1 MNHVYRLVWNRKL
14 RVWQAASEL
23 ASQSRGGGSQAG
35 RAVAARAFR
44 PVLCMALGI
53 ALSSLSTALQAACT
67 QAGMVVTCSG
77 NADPAQPGYANATN
91 NLQVILDSS
100 ATLGV
105 LPAGGGA
112 ALSLTG
118 SNATLINDGRIDAN
132 LLGRPQTLSG
142 GVAAGNAT
150 AHTFRLTNRGWIG
163 GTTGADNVL
172 PNLSAMAIAVQNGTG
187 GTSHLS
193 NAGTIRSQTIPGISI
208 QAEDIPVVAV
218 YGGGNVDFVNESTG
232 TITGRVAFEA
242 SGTPGTGHSFV
253 NAGTIDGSVWLGQ
266 GGNNTFTAVSG
277 SSVSRGQGYA
287 TADLTVLGMPSLK
300 FAPPGTVNGGLG
312 AGNTLV
318 LQNVLPTNGTG
329 TGTGGPST
337 TISGDTYINFQ
348 NLRVNS
354 GTWTLT
360 GTALAHGGNVE
371 LNGGLVTLANSNVL
385 GPGQV
390 NANGG
395 SLAAGIG
402 MTLGN
407 DFVLGPQGLTMQGA
421 NAITL
426 AGGLSG
432 GGHLTLNGT
441 APVILSG
448 TNNYAGGTTVG
459 QEAELR
465 GNAQSLQGDIA
476 VDGALVFTQA
486 TSATYAGNLSGGG
499 SLTKEGAGTLT
510 LTGAHTYAG
519 ATAISAGTLALAMSG
534 RLPASQ
540 VSLQS
545 GATLDLRTAS
555 GQTIAALS
563 GLDGSVML
571 GTNALSLNGST
582 NNIFGGVISGS
593 GALIKLGT
601 GTQTL
606 TGSNTFT
613 GEVIINGGTLAVGAG
628 ALPTNSA
635 IWIYTGGTFDLS
647 AAGSLSIGTLGGNG
661 GRMELGASTLT
672 VGGGTYAGVAGGTGG
687 INKAGTG
694 TLTLNGVNTYRGPT
708 LVQNGALR
716 IGGDASKSTASL
728 ASNVNVAGG
737 ASVGGFG
744 SVNGNVSIAANGRLA
759 PGNPGGTF
767 TINGN
772 LVMQQGSVAAFSF
785 GAPGTGSAPGAGH
798 SVTVNGDLTLNRV
811 QLEASDAGGFGVGL
825 YRLFDYT
832 GNLALGNGGILPATG
847 LGIQYL
853 AGAKQ
858 INLINSANLELNFWN
873 ANRQAGATQLGGGSG
888 VWSRTDAN
896 WTDAVGTMT
905 SARQPAD
912 AFAIFGGAAGTV
924 TVDTATGPVEAKGIQ
939 FASDGYRLNGDSLA
953 LTGTTPGAAG
963 ELRVG
968 DGSLASRAWTATIDN
983 VLTGAGIDK
992 TGLGTLVLNGA
1003 NTHTQTT
1010 RISRGSLSV
1019 SSDANLGAATAG
1031 LDFQGGTLRVTGT
1044 GFQGTA
1050 RNINLGAAGGGFDI
1064 ADAANTYTV
1073 AQALS
1078 GNGKLAKLG
1087 AGTLVLTGNNS
1098 YLGGTTVQAGTL
1110 QIGDGAVSG
1119 SIAGNGSVEA
1129 GATLAFKRS
1138 DRLVFAGDLSGAGEL
1153 RHAGTGTLVLTGQN
1167 TLTGATTI
1175 ESGTLQV
1182 GDGGTSGAVAGNIVN
1197 NGSLV
1202 FNRADDIRYAGAL
1215 SGSGAMAKAGAGSLV
1230 LTGDSSAYAGAAQL
1244 SAGTLQVDGKLGG
1257 QLHAGAGTTL
1267 AGSGTLNEVTIG
1279 AGATLA
1285 PGNAASPHGRLN
1297 LLGDLNFKP
1306 GAAYRVATTAGG
1318 LHSSVHVAGTARL
1331 AGSVVQLAENGNYA
1345 PSTTYAILTADHGVQ
1360 GRFDA
1365 VSSNFAFLSPS
1376 LNYDAN
1382 KVNLVVSLKQ
1392 VPDNGGTPPVD
1403 GGTPPVDGGT
1413 PPVDGGTPPVDG
1425 GTPPVDGGTP
1435 PVDGGT
1441 PPVNGGTPPV
1451 DGGTPPVDGGTRP
1464 IEFADAAVT
1473 GNQRAVARALQSLPG
1488 GSALR
1493 LHVLN
1498 LPNGAP
1504 PAAFNALSGESHASA
1519 MSGLQSTAS
1528 AFIQAPLTRLRS
1540 NLNAGWMPGAP
1551 TAQLG
1556 LGDAAS
1562 LPRPAAQPL
1571 WTQVYGTWTTLDG
1584 DGNAAKTTQ
1593 SDTGITI
1600 GGDQAVGGGWR
1611 LGGALG
1617 YNSGRSRT
1625 SDRASNT
1632 QADSYSLTVYGGK
1645 AFEAGAG
1652 KINLSLGAAYTWHDL
1667 DTQRNTA
1674 GAGLDQTLKA
1684 SYGASTGQFFG
1695 ELGYAVPLNDRIT
1708 LEPFVG
1714 ANYSDL
1720 RTRGFSESGGDA
1732 ALRGESGRNTV
1743 TTTTLGLHA
1752 LSTFES
1758 AGARGQVHGTLGWR
1772 HAFGERNPAS
1782 TLSFVQ
1788 GSDAFTV
1795 TGAPIA
1801 RDAAVIELG
1810 VGIEVS
1816 KRTTVAV
1823 SYGGQYG
1830 GGNRQSSGTLDVR
1843 YRF

>member
-35 RAVAARAFR
+35 KAVAARAFR

-67 QAGMVVTCSG
+67 PAGTVVTCLG
-77 NADPAQPGYANATN
+77 TADPAQPGYANATN

-132 LLGRPQTLSG
+132 LLGSPHTLSG

-163 GTTGADNVL
+163 GTTGPDGVL
-172 PNLSAMAIAVQNGTG
+172 PNLSAMAIAVRNGTG
-187 GTSHLS
+187 GNSHLS
-193 NAGTIRSQTIPGISI
+193 NAGTIRSQAIPGILVE
-208 QAEDIPVVAV
+208 AEDIPVVAV
-218 YGGGNVDFVNESTG
+218 YGGGNVDFVNASTG

-385 GPGQV
+385 GSGLV

-407 DFVLGPQGLTMQGA
+407 DFALGAQGLTVQGA

-441 APVILSG
+441 APVTLSG
-448 TNNYAGGTTVG
+448 NNSYAGGTTVG
-459 QEAELR
+459 QAAELR
-465 GNAQSLQGDIA
+465 GTTQSLQGDIA
-476 VDGALVFTQA
+476 VDGALVFAQA
-486 TSATYAGNLSGGG
+486 TNGTYGGNISGDG

-540 VSLQS
+540 VSLQP
-545 GATLDLRTAS
+545 GAALDLRVAS

-571 GTNALSLNGST
+571 GTNALYLNGST
-582 NNIFGGVISGS
+582 NNTFGGVISGQ
-593 GALIKLGT
+593 GALIKVGS
-601 GTQTL
+601 GTQKL
-606 TGSNTFT
+606 TGMNTFT
-613 GEVIINGGTLAVGAG
+613 GEVVINGGTLAIGTG
-628 ALPTNSA
+628 ALLPNSA
-635 IWIYTGGTFDLS
+635 VWINTGGTFDLS
-647 AAGSLSIGTLGGNG
+647 AGSSLSIGTVGGTG
-661 GRMELGASTLT
+661 GRVELGANTLT
-672 VGGGTYAGVAGGTGG
+672 VGSGTYAGVVSGTGG
-687 INKAGTG
+687 INKTGTG
-694 TLTLNGVNTYRGPT
+694 TLTLNGANTYTGPT

-728 ASNVNVAGG
+728 ASDINVASG

-759 PGNPGGTF
+759 PGNPTGTF
-767 TINGN
+767 TVNGN

-785 GAPGTGSAPGAGH
+785 GAPGAGH
-798 SVTVNGDLTLNRV
+798 SVTVNGNLTLLGMR
-811 QLEASDAGGFGVGL
+811 LEAIDGGGFGAGV

-832 GNLALGNGGILPATG
+832 GSLALSNGAILPDPG
-847 LGIQYL
+847 LSLQYL
-853 AGAKQ
+853 NDLKQ
-858 INLINSANLELNFWN
+858 INLVNGSNLELNFWN
-873 ANRQAGATQLGGGSG
+873 ANQQASATQMGGGSG
-888 VWSRTDAN
+888 VWSRTNAN
-896 WTDAVGTMT
+896 WTDAVGSVTG
-905 SARQPAD
+905 ARLPID

-924 TVDTATGPVEAKGIQ
+924 TVDTATGPIGAKGIQ
-939 FASDGYRLNGDSLA
+939 FASDGYRLNGDPLE

-968 DGSLASRAWTATIDN
+968 DGSLASRAWTATLDN

-1010 RISRGSLSV
+1010 RMTAGTLSV
-1019 SSDANLGAATAG
+1019 SSDANLGAPTAG

-1044 GFQGTA
+1044 SFHGTA
-1050 RNINLGAAGGGFDI
+1050 RSINLGAAGGGLDI

-1087 AGTLVLTGNNS
+1087 AGTLVLTGNNT
-1098 YLGGTTVQAGTL
+1098 YAGGTTVQAGTL

-1119 SIAGNGSVEA
+1119 SIAGNGAIEA
-1129 GATLAFKRS
+1129 GGTLAFKRS
-1138 DRLVFAGDLSGAGEL
+1138 DRVVFGGELSGAGEL

-1182 GDGGTSGAVAGNIVN
+1182 GDGGTLGAMTGNIVN
-1197 NGSLV
+1197 HGSLV
-1202 FNRADDIRYAGAL
+1202 FNRADDSSYAGAL
-1215 SGSGAMAKAGAGSLV
+1215 SGSGAMTKAGAGSLV

-1244 SAGTLQVDGKLGG
+1244 SGGTLQVDGKLGG
-1257 QLHAGAGTTL
+1257 RLQADAGTTL
-1267 AGSGTLNEVTIG
+1267 AGAGTLNTVTIG

-1285 PGNAASPHGRLN
+1285 PGNAGAPHGRLN
-1297 LLGDLNFKP
+1297 LLGNLDFQP
-1306 GAAYRVATTAGG
+1306 GATYHVVTAADGR
-1318 LHSSVHVAGTARL
+1318 HSSVHVAGTAQL
-1331 AGSVVQLAENGNYA
+1331 AGSVVQLAQNGNYA
-1345 PSTTYAILTADHGVQ
+1345 PSTTYSILTADHGVQ

-1365 VSSNFAFLSPS
+1365 VSSNLAFLSPS
-1376 LNYDAN
+1376 LSYDAN
-1382 KVNLVVSLKQ
+1382 QVDLVVNLKQ
-1392 VPDNGGTPPVD
+1392 VPED
-1403 GGTPPVDGGT
+1403 GGA
-1413 PPVDGGTPPVDG
+1413 
-1425 GTPPVDGGTP
+1425 
-1435 PVDGGT
+1435 
-1441 PPVNGGTPPV
+1441 
-1451 DGGTPPVDGGTRP
+1451 RP
-1464 IEFADAAVT
+1464 IEFVDAAFT
-1473 GNQRAVARALQSLPG
+1473 SNQRGVARALQSLPG
-1488 GSALR
+1488 DSALR

-1504 PAAFNALSGESHASA
+1504 AAAFNALSGESHAGA

-1556 LGDAAS
+1556 LADAAS

-1593 SDTGITI
+1593 SDSGITI
-1600 GGDQAVGGGWR
+1600 GGDHAIGGGWR

-1625 SDRASNT
+1625 SDRASSA

-1695 ELGYAVPLNDRIT
+1695 ELGYAMPLSDRVT
-1708 LEPFVG
+1708 LEPFIG

-1732 ALRGESGRNTV
+1732 ALRGENGSNTV

-1758 AGARGQVHGTLGWR
+1758 AGARGHVHGTLGWR
-1772 HAFGERNPAS
+1772 HAFGELNPAS

-1788 GSDAFTV
+1788 GGDAFTA

-1823 SYGGQYG
+1823 TYGGQFG
-1830 GGNRQSSGTLDVR
+1830 NGNRQNSGTLDVR